1 MLRPSVGFTLAE
13 FIVIV
18 VIITIIATNTTTT
31 DMD

>member
-18 VIITIIATNTTTT
+18 VIITIIATNTTT
-31 DMD
+31 DID